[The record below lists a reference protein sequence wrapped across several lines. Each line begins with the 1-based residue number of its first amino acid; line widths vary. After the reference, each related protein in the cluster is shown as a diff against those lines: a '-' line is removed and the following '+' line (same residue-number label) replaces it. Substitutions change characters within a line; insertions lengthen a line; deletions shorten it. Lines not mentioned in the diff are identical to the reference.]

1 MANISITNLPA
12 ATSLNGT
19 ESVPAVQSNTTVR
32 ATIAQIAAYVQS
44 AYPAPGITSIST
56 SGPITGGPITSSGTI
71 GLQTAGVTN
80 AYLGTMPTLTLKGN
94 NTGGTASPS
103 DLTTAQVMTMLG
115 AAPLASPTF
124 TGTPAAPTPS
134 TSDSST
140 TIATTAY
147 VKAQGYGSGSVTSVT
162 AGNGLSGGTI
172 TTSGTISLPTTG
184 VTANSYGS
192 SSAVPTFTVD
202 SYGRITAASNTN
214 ISVSA
219 IGAVPTSRTI
229 ATTGGISGGGDL
241 SADRSLSLTP
251 IANNTLLGNTSGAT
265 ASPTST
271 TLTAIMDATFG
282 NQQGDVVYRAGTLWT
297 TLTPGIAGQVLA
309 TGGTGANPSWVS
321 ITGTGT
327 VTSIGI
333 GTGLSSSTTNPI
345 TTSGTISIAST
356 GVTANS
362 YGSGTQVATFTVNAQ
377 GQLTAASNVSIGI
390 AASQVTSGNFNVG
403 QGGTGATTFTQYGLL
418 YGNNTSAL
426 QVTAAGTTGQI
437 LVGTTDAAPTWS
449 SSLPSGFAVTSF
461 SAGSTGL
468 TPNSATTGAITLGG
482 ILGSTYGGTGV
493 NNGAATLTMAGNVT
507 HAGAFTQ
514 TFTATGNT
522 SVTLPTSGTLVNTAV
537 TTLSSLSS
545 IGTITAGTWNA
556 SIITGVYGGTGV
568 NNGASTITLGGNLTT
583 SGAFNTTLTS
593 TANTSVTLPTSG
605 TLISSATALSGAV
618 TGTPSASTYLRGD
631 GTWATAGS
639 VTSVSFTGGIISV
652 ANPTTTPAFTVAGT
666 SGGIPYFSSASTWA
680 SSAALAANAI
690 VIGGGAGAAPATTA
704 TATGVLTAIGNTLN
718 SSTGLVTGSVTALT
732 SLASVGTI
740 ATGAWNA
747 TAIGT
752 AYGGTGLSGAT
763 PFTSGG
769 ALYASSAS
777 VLTSGTLPITAGG
790 TGITSFGTG
799 VQTALGQSVTGS
811 GGIVLATSPTLVTPI
826 LGAATATSVTS
837 GTFVANGA
845 ITSALTQGAYSYGSL
860 SYSDTNILASFT
872 TSVNSYDQF
881 IVQNTNSGSSASTNI
896 IISNNLGT
904 SSTYFGEFG
913 MNSSTFAGTGAFN
926 AANTVYLDATSADL
940 AIGTTTAN
948 AIHFVVNNGAADAM
962 TISSTGITSFPT
974 TGAII
979 LPVGTTAQ
987 QPSGSTGMIRFN
999 SDKTAFEGY
1008 NGTSWSSIGGGATGG
1023 GTDQIFYQNGQTV
1036 TTNYSIT
1043 SGQNAGTFGP
1053 ITINSGVTVTIPSGS
1068 TWSIV

>member
-12 ATSLNGT
+12 VATLNGT

-32 ATIAQIAAYVQS
+32 ATVAQIAAYVQS

-80 AYLGTMPTLTLKGN
+80 AYLATMPTLTLKGN

-115 AAPLASPTF
+115 AAPLASPVF
-124 TGTPAAPTPS
+124 TGNPTAPTPS
-134 TSDSST
+134 NSDSST
-140 TIATTAY
+140 SIATTAY

-162 AGNGLSGGTI
+162 AGNGLSGGII

-202 SYGRITAASNTN
+202 TYGRITAASNTN
-214 ISVSA
+214 ISTSA

-229 ATTGGISGGGDL
+229 STSGGISGGGDL
-241 SADRSLSLTP
+241 TADRTFSLTP
-251 IANNTLLGNTSGAT
+251 IANNTLLGNTTGSS
-265 ASPTST
+265 ASPSST
-271 TLTAIMDATFG
+271 TLTALMDATFG

-309 TGGTGANPSWVS
+309 TGGTGANPSWIS
-321 ITGTGT
+321 IAGTGT

-437 LVGTTDAAPTWS
+437 LVGTTGAAPTWS

-556 SIITGVYGGTGV
+556 SIVTGTYGGTGV

-583 SGAFNTTLTS
+583 SGAFNTTLTA
-593 TANTSVTLPTSG
+593 TATTSVTLPTSG
-605 TLISSATALSGAV
+605 TLISSVTALSGAV
-618 TGTPSASTYLRGD
+618 TGTPSASNYLRGD
-631 GTWATAGS
+631 GTWAAAGT
-639 VTSVSFTGGIISV
+639 VTSVSFTGGIVSV
-652 ANPTTTPAFTVAGT
+652 ATATTTPALTVAGT
-666 SGGIPYFSSASTWA
+666 SGGIPYFSSGTTWA

-790 TGITSFGTG
+790 TGVTTSSGANSVVLRDANANITSNAFFAGSTTTAASGTTITL
-799 VQTALGQSVTGS
+799 TASSTPVYVITGS
-811 GGIVLATSPTLVTPI
+811 GGQVIQLPNATTLT
-826 LGAATATSVTS
+826 
-837 GTFVANGA
+837 NGA
-845 ITSALTQGAYSYGSL
+845 IFSFNNNQSSGAI
-860 SYSDTNILASFT
+860 T
-872 TSVNSYDQF
+872 VN
-881 IVQNTNSGSSASTNI
+881 N
-896 IISNNLGT
+896 
-904 SSTYFGEFG
+904 
-913 MNSSTFAGTGAFN
+913 NSSTLIASVPSGGYTTIVLLSNSTATGSWDRHDQSPSNVSWSTNTFSYPGTI
-926 AANTVYLDATSADL
+926 TSATWNGNAIGAIYGGTAQTSYTTGDVL
-940 AIGTTTAN
+940 YASATNTLSKLGIGTTGQAL
-948 AIHFVVNNGAADAM
+948 VVSG
-962 TISSTGITSFPT
+962 GIP
-974 TGAII
+974 AW
-979 LPVGTTAQ
+979 
-987 QPSGSTGMIRFN
+987 GS
-999 SDKTAFEGY
+999 A
-1008 NGTSWSSIGGGATGG
+1008 GGATGG
-1023 GTDQIFYQNGQTV
+1023 GTDAIFWNNGQTV
-1036 TTNYSIT
+1036 NTSYSIPAST
-1043 SGQNAGTFGP
+1043 NSGSFGP
-1053 ITINSGVTVTIPSGS
+1053 IVISSSATITIPSS
-1068 TWSIV
+1068 SSWTVV